1 MVIKANTYP
10 FGLWICEEYHGEREC
25 HAAREEDPH
34 PPVHLAIH
42 WQGGIL
48 RRKANTHR
56 ENVGDSVA
64 SGS

>member
-34 PPVHLAIH
+34 PAVHLAIH

-48 RRKANTHR
+48 RREAH
-56 ENVGDSVA
+56 SH
-64 SGS
+64 